1 MNLQSTLRTS
11 AGVAA
16 VALLAAAWTMLA
28 YAAGPPMAL
37 AALVSAGVVV
47 AVMWQPMVGVYLG
60 LLSIPLEL
68 LSFRVGGSFGLS
80 PSELL
85 FLLTAAATAF
95 HVAARSRTITPSPVF
110 GWFLALLLVGLLG
123 LTFAEDTFVIVRI
136 VLMWSAFLAVAALV
150 SSGTPEELE
159 RVLRAVGLTG
169 GIVGLI
175 ALATTGDQQ
184 LMAGGVIASNRAE
197 ATFAHPNVL
206 AFCLQMSIPVALV
219 TGMRA
224 RGLMKVVL
232 LAAAAIAV
240 AGLALTL
247 SRGGIVGAGIS
258 LAVLLAWAPF
268 RRYAGAILLVLSLFA
283 LANLG
288 SLHDSSAS
296 LVAQRLGTLNSEGI
310 RDNPRTKIWRATPD
324 IIADYPFLG
333 TGIGNFGEVSPR
345 YGIRDLGGFA
355 YDHAHNIV
363 LTFAAETGLI
373 GVFLFL
379 GFVFAVARAGMRALR
394 AGDWPGFAPAL
405 AVAASLVGLFVTSL
419 GEYPP
424 RTNVIMAMIMVL
436 VGSLV
441 AYERLASERS
451 GRQTSL

>member
-60 LLSIPLEL
+60 LLAIPLEL
-68 LSFRVGGSFGLS
+68 LNFRVGGSFGLS

-123 LTFAEDTFVIVRI
+123 LTFAEETFVILRI
-136 VLMWSAFLAVAALV
+136 VLMWSAFLAVAVLV
-150 SSGTPEELE
+150 SSGTPQELE
-159 RVLRAVGLTG
+159 RVLRTVGVTG
-169 GIVGLI
+169 GIVGMV

-206 AFCLQMSIPVALV
+206 AFCLQMAIPVALV

-240 AGLALTL
+240 AGLMLTL

-283 LANLG
+283 LANIG

-333 TGIGNFGEVSPR
+333 TGMGNFGEVSPR

-379 GFVFAVARAGMRALR
+379 GFVFAVARAGVRALR
-394 AGDWPGFAPAL
+394 AGDWPGFPPAL
-405 AVAASLVGLFVTSL
+405 AVAAGLVGLFVTSL

-441 AYERLASERS
+441 AYERLASEWS
-451 GRQTSL
+451 GRETSL

>member
-1 MNLQSTLRTS
+1 
-11 AGVAA
+11 VAA

-37 AALVSAGVVV
+37 AALGSAGVVV

-95 HVAARSRTITPSPVF
+95 HVAARSRTVTPSPVF

-123 LTFAEDTFVIVRI
+123 VTFAEDTFVILRI
-136 VLMWSAFLAVAALV
+136 VLMWSAFLTVAVLV
-150 SSGTPEELE
+150 SSGTPQELE
-159 RVLRAVGLTG
+159 RVLRTLGLTG
-169 GIVGLI
+169 GIVGLV
-175 ALATTGDQQ
+175 ALATTGDQH

-206 AFCLQMSIPVALV
+206 AFCLQMAIPVALV

-224 RGLMKVVL
+224 RGLVKIVM
-232 LAAAAIAV
+232 LAAAAVAV
-240 AGLALTL
+240 AGLMLTL

-283 LANLG
+283 LANIG

-296 LVAQRLGTLNSEGI
+296 LVAQRLSTLNSEGI

-333 TGIGNFGEVSPR
+333 TGMGNFGEVSPR

-441 AYERLASERS
+441 AYERLASEWS

>member
-11 AGVAA
+11 GAVAA

-60 LLSIPLEL
+60 LLTIPLEL

-95 HVAARSRTITPSPVF
+95 HVATRSRTITPSPVF

-150 SSGTPEELE
+150 SSGTPQELE

-283 LANLG
+283 LANIG

-333 TGIGNFGEVSPR
+333 TGMGNFGEVSPR

-441 AYERLASERS
+441 AYERLASEWS

>member
-136 VLMWSAFLAVAALV
+136 VLMWSAFLTVAALV

-333 TGIGNFGEVSPR
+333 TGMGNFGEVSPR

-441 AYERLASERS
+441 AYERLASEWS

>member
-1 MNLQSTLRTS
+1 MNVQSTLRTS

-28 YAAGPPMAL
+28 YAVGPPMAL
-37 AALVSAGVVV
+37 AALVSAGIVV

-60 LLSIPLEL
+60 LLTIPLEL

-95 HVAARSRTITPSPVF
+95 HVGARSRTITPSPAF
-110 GWFLALLLVGLLG
+110 GFFLALLLVGLLG
-123 LTFAEDTFVIVRI
+123 LTFAEDTFVILRI
-136 VLMWSAFLAVAALV
+136 VLMWSAFLTVAALV

-159 RVLRAVGLTG
+159 RVLRTVGLTG

-184 LMAGGVIASNRAE
+184 LIAGGVIASNRAE

-206 AFCLQMSIPVALV
+206 AFCLQMAIPIALV

-240 AGLALTL
+240 AGLMLTL

-258 LAVLLAWAPF
+258 LAILLAWAPF

-283 LANLG
+283 LVNIG

-310 RDNPRTKIWRATPD
+310 RDNPRTKIWRATPN

-333 TGIGNFGEVSPR
+333 TGMGNFGEVSPR
-345 YGIRDLGGFA
+345 YGIRDLGGLA

-379 GFVFAVARAGMRALR
+379 AFVFAVARAGARALR
-394 AGDWPGFAPAL
+394 GGDWPGFAPAL
-405 AVAASLVGLFVTSL
+405 AVSASLVGLFVTSL

-424 RTNVIMAMIMVL
+424 RTNVIMAMILVL
-436 VGSLV
+436 VGALV
-441 AYERLASERS
+441 AYERLAAERS
-451 GRQTSL
+451 RGGASL

>member
-11 AGVAA
+11 AGVAG

-28 YAAGPPMAL
+28 YAAGPPVAL
-37 AALVSAGVVV
+37 AVLVSAGVVV

-60 LLSIPLEL
+60 LLTIPLEL

-95 HVAARSRTITPSPVF
+95 HVAARSRTITPSPAF

-123 LTFAEDTFVIVRI
+123 LTFAEDTFVILRI
-136 VLMWSAFLAVAALV
+136 VLMWSAFLTVAALV

-159 RVLRAVGLTG
+159 RVLRTVGLTG

-333 TGIGNFGEVSPR
+333 TGMGNFGKVSPR

-379 GFVFAVARAGMRALR
+379 AFVFAVARAGMRALR

-405 AVAASLVGLFVTSL
+405 AVVASLVGLFVTSL

-424 RTNVIMAMIMVL
+424 RTNVIMALIMVL

-441 AYERLASERS
+441 AYERLASERR
-451 GRQTSL
+451 GREASL

>member
-333 TGIGNFGEVSPR
+333 TGMGNFGEVSPR

-441 AYERLASERS
+441 AYERLASEWS

>member
-136 VLMWSAFLAVAALV
+136 VLMWSAFLTVAALV

-283 LANLG
+283 LANIG

-296 LVAQRLGTLNSEGI
+296 LVAQRLSTLNSEGI

-333 TGIGNFGEVSPR
+333 TGMGNFGEVSPR

-441 AYERLASERS
+441 AYERLASEWS

>member
-37 AALVSAGVVV
+37 AALISAGVVV

-60 LLSIPLEL
+60 LLAIPLEL

-123 LTFAEDTFVIVRI
+123 LTFAEDTFVILRI
-136 VLMWSAFLAVAALV
+136 VLMWSAFLMVAALV
-150 SSGTPEELE
+150 SSGTPQELE

-169 GIVGLI
+169 GIVGLV

-206 AFCLQMSIPVALV
+206 AFCLQMAIPVALV

-224 RGLMKVVL
+224 RGLMKIVL

-240 AGLALTL
+240 AGLMLTL

-268 RRYAGAILLVLSLFA
+268 RRWAGAILLVLSLFA
-283 LANLG
+283 LANIG

-333 TGIGNFGEVSPR
+333 TGMGNFGEVSPR

-424 RTNVIMAMIMVL
+424 RTNVIMALIMVL

-451 GRQTSL
+451 GREASL